1 MYSMLHGATRGE
13 LKLYFDTTT
22 SGGFS
27 TAGKPDDRLPAKG
40 ERGQSKVLHHEES
53 RLNFN

>member
-1 MYSMLHGATRGE
+1 MLHGATRGE

-27 TAGKPDDRLPAKG
+27 TAGKPDDRLPANG